1 MNEKKQIKSDNLHQQ
16 QHHIKYL
23 NSNFKDVEKNKLL
36 VHIIAGSGSKLTES
50 LIMFPLDTIKTR
62 LQFQG
67 DFSKGSIKNRYSGI
81 TNAFLTTIRTEGI
94 LSLYRG
100 YIPHTLY
107 VLPASAI
114 SFVCYEAIVQEA
126 KKSRK
131 FKNMMFDTSGIKA
144 VKEKSELKMVEEVE
158 KGNSGLGVLLPIIV
172 MTVAR
177 ITGSVLRTP
186 FDVVKMR
193 QQVSGSLVNEHVKK
207 TNSTAFNSALKII
220 KTDGVK
226 GLFKYSYVSLLRDL
240 PFTAIYFST
249 YEFSRNYQKYLINR
263 GRKSGEKKKKLSSIN
278 NLISGSLAGA
288 LGTTLTIPID
298 VIKTNLQT
306 QDLLPKDKR
315 VFNGVISAFKY
326 IIKTEGFKGLTK
338 GLSTRLIHVVPSAGI
353 SFLKMGQQQSGINT
367 NEVPAVT
374 FSKDTESVEISDRF
388 LVTFPLELNQL
399 LNLKFLNLSRN
410 KIRRLDGVSTILKLE
425 DLDISYNALS
435 IISDD
440 LYQCKSLEKLNL
452 SFNQINN
459 IQSSFIAQL
468 KLLKVLNL
476 SNNILSQLPNEIGF
490 LSNLTILNLSFNKL
504 QQLPKTIGRLSSLQK
519 LIVNNNS
526 LQLLPNEIG
535 DLLELQ
541 QLDCAENE
549 LRILP
554 TTISNCKSL
563 TKLYLDNNDF
573 LEMISELG
581 NLSKLKEL
589 NLRSNQLVDLPSSLS
604 KLVNLQ
610 ILDLDDNQWEHI
622 DYTVNDIPRLL
633 QYLKNKKDVV
643 NKSRK
648 STSKEYRRT
657 LTRQKL
663 EDKKRLSIN
672 NVFDSFQVVE
682 YKKKLLQLKGINRII
697 VKRVEI
703 ILSSLNND
711 SVFILDVG
719 KRIYLLMGLT
729 SNQRERQK
737 GLHLCGLLRSES
749 GGVSDLVMV
758 DQKLAKKDELIDFW
772 KEFGGNNSTMLK
784 IKSKG
789 EMSDMEMEE
798 EVIIQTKLFKFY
810 EPEEGRLD
818 IQVHAGVILYKAML
832 DSNSC
837 AILDTGNDIYVWSG
851 LYSSS
856 NEKSW
861 SMLKAEE
868 LITRGKRSEFS
879 EIQWVVEGMETL
891 LFIENFV
898 DWVDNSWDQEYIKT
912 QNIIREHEDQ
922 QRQEA
927 ERERIRMERE
937 EEEEM
942 QRMNR
947 KSSEQ
952 KQLQQQQQQQQPP
965 AAVSFIATSSP
976 SLSVNSPFT
985 IVTPPSSVE
994 TPQTPS
1000 PISTSGSTVVLP
1012 PIKPQTTTTTTTTA
1026 SLPPTVVLPPINNN
1040 NNLSEREKIKER
1052 EKEKIRE
1059 RLKQRE
1065 ASTSSN
1071 NLLSPTNTSPLS
1083 VLLPPITSISQPSS
1097 PVVPKIDKNQS
1108 ITTTPVVQQPPVSTY
1123 KHSFNPVPQKPV
1135 EPIVTPVI
1143 QKPVEPIVTKPSP
1156 TPVVQQPP
1164 TSTYK
1169 HVFNPVPQQKPAEPV
1184 VVQKPVE
1191 PIVTP
1196 VIQKPV
1202 ESIVTKPSPTPVV
1215 QQPPT
1220 STYKHVFNPVPQQKP
1235 AEPVVAQKPV
1245 EPVVVQ
1251 KQPEPVVIQKPT
1263 PVVQQQPT
1271 SSTYK
1276 HVFNPVPQQTTTQS
1290 TVTTTVKKPE
1300 PVVIQTPSVAVV
1312 KPLQPEQQAKKEVKE
1327 EATSIITTDESV
1339 QMLAPLPEK
1348 AEGVKR
1354 QAASRNPIRAR
1365 QERAAQEEADAKK
1378 RLEEAAKANAS
1389 SSSTTT
1395 VTNAKPNVQSALGG
1409 FGLLYSVG
1417 APDETMFKTRAERI
1431 QSAMDSNNS
1440 SNPFSLNQQPKDQP
1454 KLLHIKGRRSPF
1466 VRQVELC
1473 YQSLNKGDVFIL
1485 DCGKDKNLLYQWN
1498 GSESNRI
1505 EKGKG
1510 MDIGKSIKDKER
1522 VGCRVIIIDEGKE
1535 PEEFWKILG
1544 GKGEIASACS
1554 AGDDRDAELNIRKY
1568 ITLYRVQA
1576 INGDKELDLTPI
1588 EGRLSKSLLEPEECY
1603 ILDCVSEMFVWTG
1616 TNSKLKVRNMTLKM
1630 GNEMFA
1636 ARAAN
1641 HCWTSGACHREFPG
1655 SEQVLFKE
1663 RFSDWGGSL
1672 PIAMQQVPVG
1682 LNTAT
1687 AKKQEKISV
1696 DTMHKP
1702 KAEKEEVMIDD
1713 GSGKLTI
1720 WRVEE
1725 FQKVQLDPSTYGQF
1739 YSGDS
1744 YLVLYTYFFKNKDNY
1759 LIYFWQGKN
1768 SSINEKGTS
1777 ALLTVELDD
1786 SLKGMAKE
1794 VRVVQNKEPKHFLS
1808 VFKGR
1813 FIIHQGKD
1821 PLSKNYKPPSN
1832 PNEPILYH
1840 IRGTTDFNTRAIQS
1854 KLSTQTLNSFN
1865 SFILNANN
1873 TIYIWYGKFSNQL
1886 ERQFSK
1892 NISKSLSGT
1901 KLIEIEEG
1909 KESEEFFKLLGGRQ
1923 PYPLSKT
1930 TSRVEPRLYHCT
1942 VGSGAFVVDEVTSF
1956 AQEDLLQEDVFIVD
1970 GIEQIFIWIGTE
1982 TTETERRSSMEI
1994 AMEYSSTLQSPRKQ
2008 NIPVYLTY
2016 HGKEPYI
2023 FTSLFHGWDFSKRI
2037 IPTISLDQELVL
2049 AKDILDL
2056 YTKKYTYDQLVKK
2069 QYPKGIDGS
2078 RLEEYLSD
2086 EEFFSVFKIT
2096 LAQFKTLSL
2105 WKRESWKKEL
2115 RLY

>member
-1 MNEKKQIKSDNLHQQ
+1 
-16 QHHIKYL
+16 
-23 NSNFKDVEKNKLL
+23 
-36 VHIIAGSGSKLTES
+36 
-50 LIMFPLDTIKTR
+50 
-62 LQFQG
+62 
-67 DFSKGSIKNRYSGI
+67 
-81 TNAFLTTIRTEGI
+81 
-94 LSLYRG
+94 
-100 YIPHTLY
+100 
-107 VLPASAI
+107 
-114 SFVCYEAIVQEA
+114 
-126 KKSRK
+126 
-131 FKNMMFDTSGIKA
+131 
-144 VKEKSELKMVEEVE
+144 
-158 KGNSGLGVLLPIIV
+158 
-172 MTVAR
+172 
-177 ITGSVLRTP
+177 
-186 FDVVKMR
+186 
-193 QQVSGSLVNEHVKK
+193 
-207 TNSTAFNSALKII
+207 
-220 KTDGVK
+220 
-226 GLFKYSYVSLLRDL
+226 
-240 PFTAIYFST
+240 
-249 YEFSRNYQKYLINR
+249 
-263 GRKSGEKKKKLSSIN
+263 
-278 NLISGSLAGA
+278 
-288 LGTTLTIPID
+288 
-298 VIKTNLQT
+298 
-306 QDLLPKDKR
+306 
-315 VFNGVISAFKY
+315 
-326 IIKTEGFKGLTK
+326 
-338 GLSTRLIHVVPSAGI
+338 
-353 SFLKMGQQQSGINT
+353 MGQQQSGINP
-367 NEVPAVT
+367 NEQAAAVT

-388 LVTFPLELNQL
+388 LVTFPLELKQL

-410 KIRRLDGVSTILKLE
+410 KITRLDGISNILKLE
-425 DLDISYNALS
+425 DLDVSYNAIS

-440 LYQCKSLEKLNL
+440 LYQCKLLEKLNL

-476 SNNILSQLPNEIGF
+476 SNNLLSQLPNEIGF
-490 LSNLTILNLSFNKL
+490 LNNLTTLNLSFNKL

-519 LIVNNNS
+519 LIINNNC

-535 DLLELQ
+535 ELLELQ

-554 TTISNCKSL
+554 TTIGNCKSL

-573 LEMISELG
+573 LEMIPELG
-581 NLSKLKEL
+581 NLMKLKEL
-589 NLRSNQLVDLPSSLS
+589 NLRSNQLVDLPSSFS
-604 KLVNLQ
+604 KLINLQ
-610 ILDLDDNQWEHI
+610 ILDLDDNQWEHT

-633 QYLKNKKDVV
+633 QYLRSKKDVV

-657 LTRQKL
+657 LTRQKI

-672 NVFDSFQVVE
+672 NVFDNSSFQVVE
-682 YKKKLLQLKGINRII
+682 YKKKLLQLKGLNRII

-703 ILSSLNND
+703 ALSSLNND

-719 KRIYLLMGLT
+719 KRIYLLMGTT
-729 SNQRERQK
+729 SNLRERQK
-737 GLHLCGLLRSES
+737 GLHLCGLLHTES

-758 DQKLAKKDELIDFW
+758 DPKSAKKEELIDFW
-772 KEFGGNNSTMLK
+772 KEFGGGNNSTMLK
-784 IKSKG
+784 IKNKSDI
-789 EMSDMEMEE
+789 SDMEMEE
-798 EVIIQTKLFKFY
+798 DVILQTKLFKFY

-912 QNIIREHEDQ
+912 QTIIREHEEQ
-922 QRQEA
+922 QRKEA
-927 ERERIRMERE
+927 ESERLRMERE

-947 KSSEQ
+947 KSGEQ
-952 KQLQQQQQQQQPP
+952 KQLQQQQQQQQQ
-965 AAVSFIATSSP
+965 VSFIATSSP
-976 SLSVNSPFT
+976 SLNVNSPFT
-985 IVTPPSSVE
+985 TVTPPSSIG

-1012 PIKPQTTTTTTTTA
+1012 PIKPQTTTTST
-1026 SLPPTVVLPPINNN
+1026 LPPTVVLPPINNNN

-1071 NLLSPTNTSPLS
+1071 NLLTPTNTTPTS

-1097 PVVPKIDKNQS
+1097 PVLPKIEKQQPPTVVTQPPVSTYKHTFNPVPQQKPVEPEVV
-1108 ITTTPVVQQPPVSTY
+1108 IQKPVEPVVVVQKTPVVQQPPVSTY
-1123 KHSFNPVPQKPV
+1123 KH
-1135 EPIVTPVI
+1135 T
-1143 QKPVEPIVTKPSP
+1143 
-1156 TPVVQQPP
+1156 
-1164 TSTYK
+1164 
-1169 HVFNPVPQQKPAEPV
+1169 FNPVPQQKPAEPV

-1191 PIVTP
+1191 PVVVQKPGVEVQKSPVVQQQPTTSTYKHTFNP
-1196 VIQKPV
+1196 VPQQKPAESVVVQKPAEPVVIQKPPV
-1202 ESIVTKPSPTPVV
+1202 EPVVVQKSPVV
-1215 QQPPT
+1215 QQQPTT
-1220 STYKHVFNPVPQQKP
+1220 STYKHVFNPV
-1235 AEPVVAQKPV
+1235 
-1245 EPVVVQ
+1245 
-1251 KQPEPVVIQKPT
+1251 
-1263 PVVQQQPT
+1263 QQQ
-1271 SSTYK
+1271 
-1276 HVFNPVPQQTTTQS
+1276 QQQTTQS
-1290 TVTTTVKKPE
+1290 TTVKQPEIPKVVEEPKKVEPTPTPKPLPKPE
-1300 PVVIQTPSVAVV
+1300 PTIVIPTQV
-1312 KPLQPEQQAKKEVKE
+1312 KQPEIPKVVEEPKKVEQV
-1327 EATSIITTDESV
+1327 SIIKTDENV
-1339 QMLAPLPEK
+1339 QTLAPLPEK

-1378 RLEEAAKANAS
+1378 RLEEQAKANAS
-1389 SSSTTT
+1389 STTTT
-1395 VTNAKPNVQSALGG
+1395 VTVTNSKPNVQSALGG

-1431 QSAMDSNNS
+1431 QSAMDNSSS

-1522 VGCRVIIIDEGKE
+1522 VGCRVIIVDEGKE

-1544 GKGEIASACS
+1544 GKGEIASADS

-1568 ITLYRVQA
+1568 ITLYRAQA
-1576 INGDKELDLTPI
+1576 INADKELDLIPI
-1588 EGRLSKSLLEPEECY
+1588 EGRLSKSVLEAEECY

-1636 ARAAN
+1636 ARAN
-1641 HCWTSGACHREFPG
+1641 NCWTSGACHREFPG

-1687 AKKQEKISV
+1687 AKKQEKICI

-1854 KLSTQTLNSFN
+1854 KLSTQTLNSYN
-1865 SFILNANN
+1865 SFILNSTASNG
-1873 TIYIWYGKFSNQL
+1873 TIYIWYGKLSNQL

-1892 NISKSLSGT
+1892 NISSKSLNSNGRS
-1901 KLIEIEEG
+1901 KLVEFEEG

-1982 TTETERRSSMEI
+1982 TTETERKSSMEV
-1994 AMEYSSTLQSPRKQ
+1994 AVEYSSTLPSPRKQ

-2023 FTSLFHGWDFSKRI
+2023 FTSLFHGWDFSKRV
-2037 IPTISLDQELVL
+2037 IPTISFDQDLLL
-2049 AKDILDL
+2049 AKEILEL

-2086 EEFFSVFKIT
+2086 EEFISIFKIT

>member
-1 MNEKKQIKSDNLHQQ
+1 
-16 QHHIKYL
+16 
-23 NSNFKDVEKNKLL
+23 
-36 VHIIAGSGSKLTES
+36 
-50 LIMFPLDTIKTR
+50 
-62 LQFQG
+62 
-67 DFSKGSIKNRYSGI
+67 
-81 TNAFLTTIRTEGI
+81 
-94 LSLYRG
+94 
-100 YIPHTLY
+100 
-107 VLPASAI
+107 
-114 SFVCYEAIVQEA
+114 
-126 KKSRK
+126 
-131 FKNMMFDTSGIKA
+131 
-144 VKEKSELKMVEEVE
+144 
-158 KGNSGLGVLLPIIV
+158 
-172 MTVAR
+172 
-177 ITGSVLRTP
+177 
-186 FDVVKMR
+186 
-193 QQVSGSLVNEHVKK
+193 
-207 TNSTAFNSALKII
+207 
-220 KTDGVK
+220 
-226 GLFKYSYVSLLRDL
+226 
-240 PFTAIYFST
+240 
-249 YEFSRNYQKYLINR
+249 
-263 GRKSGEKKKKLSSIN
+263 
-278 NLISGSLAGA
+278 
-288 LGTTLTIPID
+288 
-298 VIKTNLQT
+298 
-306 QDLLPKDKR
+306 
-315 VFNGVISAFKY
+315 
-326 IIKTEGFKGLTK
+326 
-338 GLSTRLIHVVPSAGI
+338 
-353 SFLKMGQQQSGINT
+353 MGQQQSGISP
-367 NEVPAVT
+367 NEQATAVT

-388 LVTFPLELNQL
+388 LVTFPLELKQL

-410 KIRRLDGVSTILKLE
+410 KITRLEGVSNILKLE
-425 DLDISYNALS
+425 DLDVSYNAIS

-440 LYQCKSLEKLNL
+440 LYQCKLLEKLNL
-452 SFNQINN
+452 SFNQINS

-476 SNNILSQLPNEIGF
+476 SNNLISQLPNEIGF
-490 LSNLTILNLSFNKL
+490 LNNLTTLNLSFNKL

-535 DLLELQ
+535 DLVELQ

-554 TTISNCKSL
+554 TSIANCKSL

-573 LEMISELG
+573 LEMIPELG
-581 NLSKLKEL
+581 NLLKLKEL

-610 ILDLDDNQWEHI
+610 ILDLDDNQWEHT

-657 LTRQKL
+657 LTRQKI

-672 NVFDSFQVVE
+672 NVFENSFQVVE
-682 YKKKLLQLKGINRII
+682 YKKKLLQLKGLNRII

-703 ILSSLNND
+703 TLSSLNND

-719 KRIYLLMGLT
+719 KRIYLLMGTT

-737 GLHLCGLLRSES
+737 GLHLCGLLQAES

-758 DQKLAKKDELIDFW
+758 DPKLAKKEELIDFW

-784 IKSKG
+784 IKNKG
-789 EMSDMEMEE
+789 DISDMEMEE
-798 EVIIQTKLFKFY
+798 DVILQTKLFKFY

-912 QNIIREHEDQ
+912 QNIIREHEEQ
-922 QRQEA
+922 QRKEA
-927 ERERIRMERE
+927 ESERLRMERE

-947 KSSEQ
+947 KSGEQ
-952 KQLQQQQQQQQPP
+952 KQLQQQQQ
-965 AAVSFIATSSP
+965 VSFIATSSP
-976 SLSVNSPFT
+976 SLNVNSPFT
-985 IVTPPSSVE
+985 IVTPPSSFDN

-1000 PISTSGSTVVLP
+1000 PVSTSGSTVILP
-1012 PIKPQTTTTTTTTA
+1012 PIKPQTTTTTT
-1026 SLPPTVVLPPINNN
+1026 LPPTVVLPPINNNN

-1071 NLLSPTNTSPLS
+1071 NLLTPTNTTPTS

-1097 PVVPKIDKNQS
+1097 PVLPKIERHQP
-1108 ITTTPVVQQPPVSTY
+1108 PVVQQPPVSTY
-1123 KHSFNPVPQKPV
+1123 KHTFNPVPQ
-1135 EPIVTPVI
+1135 
-1143 QKPVEPIVTKPSP
+1143 QKPVEPEVIIQKPLEP
-1156 TPVVQQPP
+1156 VVVVQKQTVVQQPP
-1164 TSTYK
+1164 TTSTYK
-1169 HVFNPVPQQKPAEPV
+1169 HVFNPVPQQKPAESV
-1184 VVQKPVE
+1184 VTQKPVE
-1191 PIVTP
+1191 PV

-1202 ESIVTKPSPTPVV
+1202 EVQKPQVV
-1215 QQPPT
+1215 QQPPTT

-1235 AEPVVAQKPV
+1235 VEPVVVQKPV
-1245 EPVVVQ
+1245 EPVV
-1251 KQPEPVVIQKPT
+1251 IQKP
-1263 PVVQQQPT
+1263 VEVQKPPIIQQPT
-1271 SSTYK
+1271 TSTYK
-1276 HVFNPVPQQTTTQS
+1276 HVFNPVPQQTTQS
-1290 TVTTTVKKPE
+1290 VVTTTIKQPEPTPAPKPLPKPE
-1300 PVVIQTPSVAVV
+1300 ATPVAIVTPV
-1312 KPLQPEQQAKKEVKE
+1312 KQPEPTPKVLEQPKKQEEQA
-1327 EATSIITTDESV
+1327 AASIIKIDENV
-1339 QMLAPLPEK
+1339 QTLAPLPEK

-1378 RLEEAAKANAS
+1378 RLEEQAKANAS
-1389 SSSTTT
+1389 TSTTT
-1395 VTNAKPNVQSALGG
+1395 VTVTNSKPNVQSALGG

-1431 QSAMDSNNS
+1431 QSAMDNNSS

-1544 GKGEIASACS
+1544 GKGEIASADS

-1568 ITLYRVQA
+1568 ITLYRAQA

-1588 EGRLSKSLLEPEECY
+1588 EGRLSKSLLEADECY

-1636 ARAAN
+1636 ARAN
-1641 HCWTSGACHREFPG
+1641 SCWTSGACHREFPG

-1687 AKKQEKISV
+1687 AKKQEKICI

-1821 PLSKNYKPPSN
+1821 PLSKNYKPPLN

-1840 IRGTTDFNTRAIQS
+1840 VRGTTDFNTRAIQS
-1854 KLSTQTLNSFN
+1854 KLSTQTLNSYN
-1865 SFILNANN
+1865 SFILNSTNN
-1873 TIYIWYGKFSNQL
+1873 NGTIYVWYGKFSNQL

-1892 NISKSLSGT
+1892 NISKSLNNSGKS
-1901 KLIEIEEG
+1901 KLIEMEEG

-1930 TSRVEPRLYHCT
+1930 TSRIEPRLYHCT

-1982 TTETERRSSMEI
+1982 TTETERKSSMEV
-1994 AMEYSSTLQSPRKQ
+1994 AVEYSSTLPSPRKQ

-2023 FTSLFHGWDFSKRI
+2023 FTSLFHGWDFSKRVN
-2037 IPTISLDQELVL
+2037 PTISFDQDLVL
-2049 AKDILDL
+2049 AKEILEL

-2086 EEFFSVFKIT
+2086 EEFLSIFKIT